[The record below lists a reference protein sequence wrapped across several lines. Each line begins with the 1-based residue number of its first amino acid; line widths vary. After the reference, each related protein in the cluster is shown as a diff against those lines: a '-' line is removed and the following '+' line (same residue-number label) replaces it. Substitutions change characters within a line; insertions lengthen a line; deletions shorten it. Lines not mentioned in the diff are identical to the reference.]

1 MQPLQEAE
9 DAMITRALSFVLVSG
24 LICVFP
30 AHAQR
35 APTAPEIAT
44 GLEPKTL
51 ATARRFM
58 VAAANPIAVDA
69 GVAILDAGGSAV
81 DAMIAVQLVLNLVE
95 PQSSGIGGGAFLVHF
110 DASRRRLQSYDGRE
124 TAPEAAK
131 PERFLKPDGT
141 PRGFGEAVFGGE
153 SVGVPG
159 VVSMMALAHRQ
170 HGRLPWV
177 RLFEPAIKI
186 ADEGFAVS
194 ARLSKLLT
202 DMGAQNFE
210 ATARAHYF
218 DSNGVARPVG
228 YVLRSPEFAAT
239 LRTIATGGELAF
251 YAGPIAE
258 AIVKAVTSAPNH
270 KGDLTII
277 DVNAYRAK
285 ERAVVC
291 APYRLHRVCGMG
303 PPSSGGIAIAQML
316 QLLAPTPLGTV
327 PMNAPAL
334 HLIAE
339 AQKLA
344 YADRDRYIADPD
356 KVQVPAGLLD
366 ARYIATRRQW
376 IDPAKAKPKADA
388 GIPPGFDAQRA
399 GIDATHES
407 VGTSHVSIVDARGNA
422 VALTTTIESAFGARI
437 MAAGFLLNN
446 QLTDFSFV
454 AKDAQGNSIANAVA
468 GGKRPR
474 SSMAPTLVLDA
485 AGRVKAVIGSPGGS
499 RIILYVAKTVVGLID
514 WKLDPQTAVDLA
526 NFGSRNGPLELEAGM
541 TPLLLTAQMQQRGH
555 QVQPAEMTSG
565 LHVITRLPNGTLQ
578 GGADP
583 RREGVARGR

>member
-1 MQPLQEAE
+1 MPRRCQIEVVMFAHLLPL
-9 DAMITRALSFVLVSG
+9 ALVVG
-24 LICVFP
+24 LAFGTP
-30 AHAQR
+30 AIAQR
-35 APTAPEIAT
+35 APTAPELAT

-51 ATARRFM
+51 VTAQRFM

-95 PQSSGIGGGAFLVHF
+95 PQSSGIGGGAFLVHY

-124 TAPEAAK
+124 TAPAAAK

-159 VVSMMALAHRQ
+159 VVSLMALAHRQ
-170 HGRLPWV
+170 HGRLPWA
-177 RLFEPAIKI
+177 RLFEPAINI
-186 ADEGFAVS
+186 ADDGFAVS
-194 ARLSKLLT
+194 PRLNKLLT

-218 DSNGVARPVG
+218 DANGVARSVG
-228 YVLRSPEFAAT
+228 HVLKSPDFAAT
-239 LRTIATGGELAF
+239 LRTVAAGGELAF
-251 YAGPIAE
+251 YAGPIAD
-258 AIVKAVTSAPNH
+258 ALVKAVTSAPNH
-270 KGDLTII
+270 KGDMTTA
-277 DVNAYRAK
+277 DVNTYRAK
-285 ERAVVC
+285 ERGVVC
-291 APYRLHRVCGMG
+291 VPYRLHRVCGMG
-303 PPSSGGIAIAQML
+303 PPSSGGIAIGQML
-316 QLLAPTPLGTV
+316 QLLALNPLGSV

-334 HLIAE
+334 HLITE

-344 YADRDRYIADPD
+344 YADRDRYVGDPD

-366 ARYIATRRQW
+366 PRYLATRRLW
-376 IDPAKAKPKADA
+376 IDTAKAKPKADA
-388 GIPPGFDAQRA
+388 GIPPGLNAQRA
-399 GIDATHES
+399 GVDATSES

-422 VALTTTIESAFGARI
+422 VSLTTTIENAFGSRI
-437 MAAGFLLNN
+437 MVGGFLLNN

-454 AKDAQGNSIANAVA
+454 AKDAQGNPIANAVA
-468 GGKRPR
+468 GNKRPR
-474 SSMAPTLVLDA
+474 SSMSPTIVLDP
-485 AGRVKAVIGSPGGS
+485 AGRVKAVVGSPGGS
-499 RIILYVAKTVVGLID
+499 RIILYVAKTVIGLID

-541 TPLLLTAQMQQRGH
+541 TSLLLTAQMQQRGH
-555 QVQPAEMTSG
+555 QVQPVEMTSG

>member
-1 MQPLQEAE
+1 MTTRLFAAALPL
-9 DAMITRALSFVLVSG
+9 LLG
-24 LICVFP
+24 LLTSVP
-30 AHAQR
+30 TSAQR
-35 APTAPEIAT
+35 APAAPEAAT

-51 ATARRFM
+51 ATAQRFM

-69 GVAILDAGGSAV
+69 GVAILEAGGSAV

-95 PQSSGIGGGAFLVHF
+95 PQSSGIGGGAFLVHY
-110 DASRRRLQSYDGRE
+110 DATRRRLQSYDGRE
-124 TAPEAAK
+124 TAPAAAK

-141 PRGFGEAVFGGE
+141 PRGFGDAVFGGE

-170 HGRLPWV
+170 HGRLPWA

-194 ARLSKLLT
+194 ARLNKLLT

-218 DSNGVARPVG
+218 DVNGAARPVG
-228 YVLRSPEFAAT
+228 YALKTPEFATT
-239 LRTIATGGELAF
+239 LRVIAAGGELAF

-258 AIVKAVTSAPNH
+258 AIVKAVGAAPNH
-270 KGDLTII
+270 KGDMTIV
-277 DVNAYRAK
+277 DVNTFRAK

-291 APYRLHRVCGMG
+291 VPYRLHRVCGMG
-303 PPSSGGIAIAQML
+303 PPSSGGIAIGQML
-316 QLLAPTPLGTV
+316 QLLAPTPLGPV

-344 YADRDRYIADPD
+344 YADRDRYVGDPE

-366 ARYIATRRQW
+366 ARYLATRRQW
-376 IDPAKAKPKADA
+376 IDPLRAKPKAEA
-388 GIPPGFDAQRA
+388 GVPPGLTGQRA
-399 GIDATHES
+399 GIDATSES

-422 VALTTTIESAFGARI
+422 VALTTTIENAFGSRI

-446 QLTDFSFV
+446 QLTDFSF
-454 AKDAQGNSIANAVA
+454 APKDAQGNPIANAVA

-474 SSMAPTLVLDA
+474 SSMAPTIVLDSL
-485 AGRVKAVIGSPGGS
+485 GRVKAVVGSPGGS
-499 RIILYVAKTVVGLID
+499 RIILYVAKTIVGLID
-514 WKLDPQTAVDLA
+514 WRLDPQAAVDLA
-526 NFGSRNGPLELEAGM
+526 NFGSRNGPLELESGM

-555 QVQPAEMTSG
+555 QVQAAEMTSG
-565 LHVITRLPNGTLQ
+565 LHVIVRLPNGTLQ

-583 RREGVARGR
+583 RREGAARGR

>member
-1 MQPLQEAE
+1 MTLRLFGA
-9 DAMITRALSFVLVSG
+9 ALSVTLG
-24 LICVFP
+24 LLAIAP
-30 AHAQR
+30 AQAQR
-35 APTAPEIAT
+35 APSAPEAAS

-95 PQSSGIGGGAFLVHF
+95 PQSSGIGGGAFLVHY
-110 DASRRRLQSYDGRE
+110 DATRRRLQSYDGRE
-124 TAPEAAK
+124 TAPAAAK
-131 PERFLKPDGT
+131 PERFLKADGT

-170 HGRLPWV
+170 HGRIPWA

-194 ARLSKLLT
+194 PRLNKLLA
-202 DMGAQNFE
+202 DMGAPAFE

-218 DSNGVARPVG
+218 DTTGTARPVG
-228 YVLRSPEFAAT
+228 YTLKTPEFAAT
-239 LRTIATGGELAF
+239 LRAIASGGELAF

-258 AIVKAVTSAPNH
+258 AIVKAVASAPNH
-270 KGDLTII
+270 RGDMTITDI
-277 DVNAYRAK
+277 NAYRAK
-285 ERAVVC
+285 ERPVVC

-303 PPSSGGIAIAQML
+303 PPSSGGIAIGQML
-316 QLLAPTPLGTV
+316 QLLAPTLLGTV

-344 YADRDRYIADPD
+344 YADRDRYVGDPD

-366 ARYIATRRQW
+366 ARYLATRRQW
-376 IDPAKAKPKADA
+376 IDAEKAKPKAEA
-388 GIPPGFDAQRA
+388 GIPPGLTAQRA
-399 GIDATHES
+399 GLDATIES
-407 VGTSHVSIVDARGNA
+407 NGTSHVSIIDARGNA
-422 VALTTTIESAFGARI
+422 VALTTTIENAFGSRV

-446 QLTDFSFV
+446 QLTDFSFLP
-454 AKDAQGNSIANAVA
+454 KDKDGNAIANAVA

-474 SSMAPTLVLDA
+474 SSMAPTIVLDPA
-485 AGRVKAVIGSPGGS
+485 SRVKAVVGSPGGS

-514 WKLDPQTAVDLA
+514 WKLDPQTAVDLP

-541 TPLLLTAQMQQRGH
+541 TPLLLTVQMQQRGH

-565 LHVITRLPNGTLQ
+565 LHAIVRLPNGTLQ